1 MLDSPDSKRR
11 ECEGELRRRRDANMT
26 LAGVEGGAETVGRG
40 AVKRASSSS
49 RRAGTVECGEAERTL
64 ASATPP
70 VAAAVWNPEDA
81 ARRSEVSMVHNASSS
96 ANSAA

>member
-26 LAGVEGGAETVGRG
+26 LAEVEGGAETLCRG
-40 AVKRASSSS
+40 AAKRASSSSRRAGTVGCGKAERTLASASPS

-64 ASATPP
+64 ASASPS
-70 VAAAVWNPEDA
+70 VAAAA
-81 ARRSEVSMVHNASSS
+81 
-96 ANSAA
+96 